1 MIFIVR
7 VQKKGDKFI
16 CKYRKT
22 IIVMK
27 KTILILIGT
36 LFVTCVFSQEKA
48 ELDTIYRLGGRKM
61 VVDVRKVTST
71 IVTYIDNE
79 NNSTNNIERKEIQ
92 RIVYHTGKIEVFNK
106 PVFQLVEDYSWEAV
120 VLTEKP
126 GDVDGLYERGKVS
139 AKSSPSK
146 RSAKAAKRS
155 CTIRLQKKAAN
166 MKGIIIL
173 VTHKEAIGGYGE
185 LPGYFMEGIAYGFE
199 PMEEAEK
206 KDDEGEA
213 LKGGVV
219 L

>member
-1 MIFIVR
+1 
-7 VQKKGDKFI
+7 
-16 CKYRKT
+16 
-22 IIVMK
+22 MK
-27 KTILILIGT
+27 KVFLICISIFLLMSGYAQ
-36 LFVTCVFSQEKA
+36 QEA
-48 ELDTIYRLGGRKM
+48 VLDTIYRLGGRKL
-61 VVDVRKVTST
+61 VVDVRKVTSSM
-71 IVTYIDNE
+71 VTYVHPEEGDTE
-79 NNSTNNIERKEIQ
+79 TLKRKEIQ

-106 PVFQLVEDYSWEAV
+106 PVFQLIDDYSWEAV

-126 GDVDGLYERGKVS
+126 GDVNGLYERGQVS

-173 VTHKEAIGGYGE
+173 VTHKEALGGYGE
-185 LPGYFMEGIAYGFE
+185 LPGYFMEGVVYGFE
-199 PMEEAEK
+199 PLEEAEK
-206 KDDEGEA
+206 KDEEGGA